1 MTKKMYIT
9 TPIYYVNSVPH
20 LGHAYTTIACD
31 ILARHYRQKG
41 VDIRFLTGTDE
52 HGANIEKSA
61 AAKGVSPQ
69 AWTDEVSAK
78 YRALWK
84 TLNISYDAFIRT
96 TDPAHEH
103 VVQAIFEKLL
113 KSGDIYLGS
122 YSGKYCVSCEQYYD
136 ESEMLPGGICPVHKK
151 PLIEVHEETYFF

>member
-61 AAKGVSPQ
+61 AAKGVSPK

-103 VVQAIFEKLL
+103 VVQAIF
-113 KSGDIYLGS
+113 
-122 YSGKYCVSCEQYYD
+122 
-136 ESEMLPGGICPVHKK
+136 
-151 PLIEVHEETYFF
+151 

>member
-1 MTKKMYIT
+1 MTKKFYAT

-20 LGHAYTTIACD
+20 IGHAYTTVALD
-31 ILARHYRQKG
+31 VLARYKRLKG
-41 VDIRFLTGTDE
+41 VDVRFLTGTDE

-61 AAKGVSPQ
+61 AAKGVSPK

-78 YRALWK
+78 YKEMWK
-84 TLNISYDAFIRT
+84 TLNISYDDFIRT
-96 TDPAHEH
+96 TDEKHVQ

-122 YSGKYCVSCEQYYD
+122 YAGK
-136 ESEMLPGGICPVHKK
+136 
-151 PLIEVHEETYFF
+151 